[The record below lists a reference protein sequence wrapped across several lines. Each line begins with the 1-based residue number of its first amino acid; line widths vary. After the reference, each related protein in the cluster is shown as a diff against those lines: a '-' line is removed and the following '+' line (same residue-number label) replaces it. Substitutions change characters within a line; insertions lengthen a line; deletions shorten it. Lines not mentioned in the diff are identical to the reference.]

1 MTHLHYTV
9 VEAFRNFRY
18 RPISTLGAIVA
29 LALLL
34 LLLDLFWISARTVD
48 AVYVDLV
55 TDLQME
61 AFVADSLAEEEI
73 DHLNSQLS
81 MVPGVQTVSYISR
94 QSAREELVRLTGIDL
109 LSDTTL
115 ANPLPRS
122 FVLSFR
128 TDSINTSAFEE
139 IEKQLRTFPAI
150 QQVNYSRDWLINA
163 ESTRSQVHRIGVVI
177 GALIAVAALLNLAN
191 NIRLMSRTSAVG
203 IRQARLMGAGKLF
216 LSSPYIF
223 EGFLIGGVAAVM
235 GWIAL
240 FYFQQSV
247 RIAELQPVFPVVKD
261 IIWFC
266 LLSAVI
272 GGVSGLLGVRS
283 LLKW

>member
-1 MTHLHYTV
+1 
-9 VEAFRNFRY
+9 
-18 RPISTLGAIVA
+18 
-29 LALLL
+29 
-34 LLLDLFWISARTVD
+34 
-48 AVYVDLV
+48 
-55 TDLQME
+55 
-61 AFVADSLAEEEI
+61 
-73 DHLNSQLS
+73 
-81 MVPGVQTVSYISR
+81 
-94 QSAREELVRLTGIDL
+94 LVRLTGVDL

-128 TDSINTSAFEE
+128 TDSISTSAFEE

-150 QQVNYSRDWLINA
+150 QQVNYSRDWLVNA

-223 EGFLIGGVAAVM
+223 EGFLIGGVAAVT

-247 RIAELQPVFPVVKD
+247 RIAELQPTFPVVKD

-272 GGVSGLLGVRS
+272 GGISGLLGVRS

>member
-1 MTHLHYTV
+1 MTFLHYTF
-9 VEAFRNFRY
+9 VEAFRNFWY

-55 TDLQME
+55 TELQME
-61 AFVADSLAEEEI
+61 VFVADSLADAEI

-81 MVPGVQTVSYISR
+81 DIPGVETVTYVSR
-94 QSAREELVRLTGIDL
+94 QNAREELIRLTGVDL
-109 LSDTTL
+109 LSDSTV

-122 FVLSFR
+122 FVLTFR
-128 TDSINTSAFEE
+128 TDSINSAAFEE
-139 IEKQLRTFPAI
+139 IETRLRTNPAI
-150 QQVNYSRDWLINA
+150 QQVNYSRDWLANT
-163 ESTRSQVHRIGVVI
+163 ESTRSQVHRIGVII
-177 GALIAVAALLNLAN
+177 GVLIAVAALLNLAN

-203 IRQARLMGAGKLF
+203 IRQARLLGAGKML

-223 EGFLIGGVAAVM
+223 EGFLIGGIAAVM
-235 GWIAL
+235 GWVAL
-240 FYFQQSV
+240 WYFQQSI
-247 RIAELQPVFPVVKD
+247 RIAELQPVFPVFREIV
-261 IIWFC
+261 WFC
-266 LLSAVI
+266 LLSAAI
-272 GGVSGLLGVRS
+272 GGISGQLGVRR